1 MSRGAREDLVLEKAF
16 SEFNPEF
23 ASTYFEE
30 VQFELSR
37 RFPIGRMRVLSKG
50 F

>member
-1 MSRGAREDLVLEKAF
+1 MSMGALEDLVLEKAF

-30 VQFELSR
+30 VHLELSR
-37 RFPIGRMRVLSKG
+37 RFPICRIRVLSKG
-50 F
+50 L